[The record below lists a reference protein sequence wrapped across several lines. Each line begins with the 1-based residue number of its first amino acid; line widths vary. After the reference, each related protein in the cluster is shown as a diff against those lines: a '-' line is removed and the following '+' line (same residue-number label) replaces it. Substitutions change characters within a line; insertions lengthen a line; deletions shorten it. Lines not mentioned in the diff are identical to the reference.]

1 MEKDLGK
8 ILYEPPRAEIVHL
21 HCRDV
26 IATSGGSEDQDGD
39 YKGPSF
45 SGSGSWT

>member
-8 ILYEPPRAEIVHL
+8 ILYDPPRAEIVQL

-26 IATSGGSEDQDGD
+26 IATSGPLSNDDGSNHEPDG
-39 YKGPSF
+39 
-45 SGSGSWT
+45 WV